1 MEIRALRD
9 KHILL
14 GITGSI
20 ACYKSVDLASMLT
33 QAGAAVDVVLT
44 DSALKFIRP
53 LSFSAVTGRSAFS
66 ELWGQDDHILHVK
79 LAEAAELVV
88 VAPATAHTIA
98 KLARGLA
105 DNLLTLSILASRRP
119 LMLAPAMDGGMFDHP
134 ATSNNISILRERG
147 VIFAGPTEGRMASG
161 LIGLGRMVEP
171 AELVDQIR
179 YNLTRNGPR
188 SGSLKGKK
196 VLVTA
201 GPTHEPIDPVRYLT
215 NRSTGRQGA
224 ALCQAALDA
233 GADVTLISGPNLL
246 KMPYGIELINVRSAD
261 EMHEAVLNRVMECDL
276 LLMAAA
282 VSDFRPAVY
291 KEDKIKKES
300 QKDSSL
306 TLELVRNPD
315 ILNSVQE
322 LRQKSRGGPAV
333 VLGFAAE
340 TSDVMVH
347 GEKKLVQKGLD
358 FIAINDV
365 SELDSGFAA
374 VTNRVIVLSRDGR
387 KWDLP
392 LQHKSQVAEK
402 IIEIVSAEL
411 LKRGRPTD

>member
-1 MEIRALRD
+1 MEIRALQD
-9 KHILL
+9 KRILL

-20 ACYKSVDLASMLT
+20 ACYKSVDLASKLT

-53 LSFSAVTGRSAFS
+53 LSFSSVTGRPTFS
-66 ELWGQDDHILHVK
+66 ELWGLDDHILHVK
-79 LAEAAELVV
+79 LAEAADLVV

-105 DNLLTLSILASRRP
+105 DNLLTVSILAARTP
-119 LMLAPAMDGGMFDHP
+119 LILAPAMDGGMYDHP
-134 ATSNNISILRERG
+134 ATSENISILRDRG

-161 LIGLGRMVEP
+161 LVGLGRMAEP

-179 YNLTRNGPR
+179 YTMTRNGP
-188 SGSLKGKK
+188 LKGKK
-196 VLVTA
+196 VVVTA
-201 GPTHEPIDPVRYLT
+201 GPTHEPLDPVRYLT

-224 ALCQAALDA
+224 ALSQAALDA
-233 GADVTLISGPNLL
+233 GADVTLISRPNLL
-246 KMPYGIELINVRSAD
+246 KMPLGLELINVRSAD
-261 EMHEAVLNRVMECDL
+261 EMHEAVLNAVIDCDL

-282 VSDFRPAVY
+282 VSDFRPAAY
-291 KEDKIKKES
+291 KEDKIKKGS

-315 ILNSVQE
+315 ILSAVNGVRQE
-322 LRQKSRGGPAV
+322 SGRGPTV

-340 TSDVMVH
+340 TSDIMAN

-374 VTNRVIVLSRDGR
+374 DTNRVIVLSGDGR

-392 LQHKSQVAEK
+392 LQPKSQIAEK

-411 LKRGRPTD
+411 LKQSKSAD